1 MWAARDRAGAV
12 GSDRVLT
19 AIAGR
24 LRGVRN
30 GMLVAT
36 GLRRDRGASTV
47 AGGVE
52 MRLRKG
58 YAVAV
63 IAVILGMQA
72 WASSPSGPGGWYWPF
87 TSYPMYSGAHY
98 ADETVRELQLRLRA
112 CGPPGA
118 ADRSTVV
125 GWEDVPLRRQQFRAT
140 LARATGA
147 GSQDPDTAVE
157 TEAQRFV
164 GRLVRERWPGSY
176 CRAEVWTKDYR
187 NGSSAADLR
196 RVEWRLRQSW
206 TLPPDS
212 AGPSPADGH
221 P

>member
-1 MWAARDRAGAV
+1 
-12 GSDRVLT
+12 
-19 AIAGR
+19 
-24 LRGVRN
+24 
-30 GMLVAT
+30 MLVAT
-36 GLRRDRGASTV
+36 GLRGDRGASTV

-87 TSYPMYSGAHY
+87 MSYPMYSGAHY

-112 CGPPGA
+112 CGAPVA

-125 GWEDVPLRRQQFRAT
+125 GWKDLPLRRQRLRAT
-140 LARATGA
+140 LATAA
-147 GSQDPDTAVE
+147 GERTEDPDTAVRQK
-157 TEAQRFV
+157 AQRFV
-164 GRLVRERWPGSY
+164 SRLVRERWPESY

-206 TLPPDS
+206 TLSHDS

-221 P
+221 R